1 MAFTSSV
8 RDAGSNLDHMIK
20 LQAKGFNS
28 IHFLPDL
35 PKDAYQEQKGDLWKL
50 SMEDFFGFTTCITIR
65 DIQNISIVAGSI
77 DGWNIESIVTF
88 AVANKTVWQQ
98 LSADYNM
105 NEWVDLNSGEQRK
118 EFVLSLT
125 TTSPCIHYL
134 YVMAYT
140 SDKLFS
146 GSDSKHRIEVQ
157 ANGLTKIEDLPDLPE
172 NDFSPSKGDLWKLSI
187 SDFFGFTGCIT
198 RNDIQGVAILAG
210 SNDGWN
216 IDSIVT
222 YVASSEHD
230 WKLTSVDLDVDR
242 WIDQNSES
250 SYKRFQLTLVI

>member
-1 MAFTSSV
+1 MAFTSGI
-8 RDAGSNLDHMIK
+8 RDSGSNLDHKIR

-35 PKDAYQEQKGDLWKL
+35 PKDTYQQQKGDLWKL
-50 SMEDFFGFTTCITIR
+50 SMKDSFGFTTCITIH
-65 DIQNISIVAGSI
+65 DIQNISILGGSI

-88 AVANKTVWQQ
+88 AVVNETVWQQ
-98 LSADYNM
+98 LSADYNV

-118 EFVLSLT
+118 EFTLSLT
-125 TTSPCIHYL
+125 TAGPCIHYL

-146 GSDSKHRIEVQ
+146 GSDQKHRIEMQ
-157 ANGLTKIEDLPDLPE
+157 ANELTKTAGLPDLPE

-187 SDFFGFTGCIT
+187 SDHFGFTSCIT
-198 RNDIQGVAILAG
+198 KRDIQGIAILAG

-222 YVASSEHD
+222 YVASSEDD
-230 WKLTSVDLDVDR
+230 WKLSSVDLDVNR
-242 WIDQNSES
+242 WIDQNSKL